1 MRRGVDFFTTFDYDV
16 YFSTIKNGALKMY
29 AEAIKAIVER
39 RNIRWLIHFTHINNL
54 LSILDRGIIPRQQL
68 EQEIYGGG

>member
-1 MRRGVDFFTTFDYDV
+1 
-16 YFSTIKNGALKMY
+16 MY

-39 RNIRWLIHFTHINNL
+39 RKIRWLIHFTHINNL

>member
-1 MRRGVDFFTTFDYDV
+1 
-16 YFSTIKNGALKMY
+16 MY

-39 RNIRWLIHFTHINNL
+39 RNIRWLVHFTHINNL

-68 EQEIYGGG
+68 EQEIYGGVTLPTIFYLMNPE

>member
-1 MRRGVDFFTTFDYDV
+1 
-16 YFSTIKNGALKMY
+16 MY

-54 LSILDRGIIPRQQL
+54 LAILDRGIIPRQQL
-68 EQEIYGGG
+68 ECEIYGGG